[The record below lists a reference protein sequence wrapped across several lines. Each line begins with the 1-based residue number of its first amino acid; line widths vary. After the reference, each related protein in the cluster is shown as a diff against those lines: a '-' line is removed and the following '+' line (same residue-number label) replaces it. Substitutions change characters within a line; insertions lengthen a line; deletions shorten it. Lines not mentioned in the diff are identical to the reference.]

1 MSRISERSI
10 YTKQLEELYFESK
23 KSLTIDANI
32 ILSQI
37 SDEELGKLVRDQYKK
52 KIDDC
57 DSHLKHMKSL

>member
-10 YTKQLEELYFESK
+10 YTKQLGELYSESK
-23 KSLTIDANI
+23 KSLTIDANL

-37 SDEELGKLVRDQYKK
+37 SDEELGRIVREQYKK
-52 KIDDC
+52 KVDDC